1 MQDQS
6 IDWRAVWLMT
16 TGQEPGVDFVPPYVA
31 SLLFFAINMLSG
43 IVLRTLSSAFLP
55 QPARGLVVDF
65 LCTMEA
71 CAYFFEN
78 NFVLKY
84 YGSLWFIIAI
94 VGQCFVCS
102 RTFGEG
108 SENPVKALLQL
119 LNNNISVLEALVQVV
134 VQSLAGLAS
143 YRFARMVWSLDLI
156 ADHHERFY
164 ETSCDSDLQVTLLTG
179 FAVELVAS
187 LVDTWAGMQ
196 TISATPLLDELIK
209 YFGIASMIA
218 YGVATT
224 GMYFNPAM
232 ATGHM
237 YGCKGT
243 AVEEHFFVYWAGPFA
258 GGVVGY
264 MLNKMIHIDFSSPA
278 AVREEKKKQ

>member
-1 MQDQS
+1 MQGQS
-6 IDWRAVWLMT
+6 IDWRGIWLLT

-31 SLLFFAINMLSG
+31 SLLFFAINMVSG

-55 QPARGLVVDF
+55 QPIRGLVVDF

-94 VGQCFVCS
+94 MGQCLVCS

-119 LNNNISVLEALVQVV
+119 LDNQISLLKAVAQIT
-134 VQSLAGLAS
+134 VQSLAGVAS

-156 ADHHERFY
+156 ADHHEMVW
-164 ETSCDSDLQVTLLTG
+164 SLDLISDHHEVWVL
-179 FAVELVAS
+179 
-187 LVDTWAGMQ
+187 
-196 TISATPLLDELIK
+196 
-209 YFGIASMIA
+209 
-218 YGVATT
+218 
-224 GMYFNPAM
+224 
-232 ATGHM
+232 
-237 YGCKGT
+237 
-243 AVEEHFFVYWAGPFA
+243 
-258 GGVVGY
+258 
-264 MLNKMIHIDFSSPA
+264 
-278 AVREEKKKQ
+278 